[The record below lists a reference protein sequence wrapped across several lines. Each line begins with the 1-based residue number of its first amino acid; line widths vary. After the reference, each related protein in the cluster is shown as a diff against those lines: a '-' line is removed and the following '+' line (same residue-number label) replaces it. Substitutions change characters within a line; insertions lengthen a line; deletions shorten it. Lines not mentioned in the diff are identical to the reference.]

1 MSTPRARE
9 QRHPPSPPDCLPPHR
24 GVRPSLQSAFAAGA
38 SAVLSSMG
46 AAARALFGPATVLA
60 AAACLALPAMAQ
72 AQEIAL
78 VSNIAESQSGF
89 ANIYSPDFA
98 LGSIQI
104 GERKAAQRFTTR
116 PNTAGYLLQ
125 SVVLNLHAGVGTGN
139 AVHVAIHE
147 NSSGNPGTQLALLNN
162 PADPIGNDTG
172 TAGNR
177 TFSAPSPLP
186 LDANTQYCTPI
197 CRGRSIE

>member
-1 MSTPRARE
+1 MPMHRYNIAPGETRGWAVGSVSSPPRAK
-9 QRHPPSPPDCLPPHR
+9 
-24 GVRPSLQSAFAAGA
+24 
-38 SAVLSSMG
+38 
-46 AAARALFGPATVLA
+46 PATA
-60 AAACLALPAMAQ
+60 PGRSGR
-72 AQEIAL
+72 
-78 VSNIAESQSGF
+78 SN
-89 ANIYSPDFA
+89 SPDFA